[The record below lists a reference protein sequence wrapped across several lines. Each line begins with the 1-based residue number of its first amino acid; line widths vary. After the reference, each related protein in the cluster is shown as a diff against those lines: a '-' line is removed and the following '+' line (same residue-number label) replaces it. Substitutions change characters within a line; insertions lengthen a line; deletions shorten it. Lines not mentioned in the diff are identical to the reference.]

1 MKNLALSRSSL
12 IEVALLSITL
22 IWALNFSVIKGNL
35 DEIDPLSF
43 NGLRFLFAAAVIWGA
58 LLWKGQSISVPR
70 RDWLPLIG
78 MGLLANLVY
87 QGLFIIG
94 IDYTYAA
101 NVAVIM
107 GTIPIWVALIAHLF
121 SDEKLDLLKSIGV
134 ALAFGGVVFIML
146 GGSKELDFG
155 SDTFIGDLLTIAATV
170 VWGTYTVLSRNFLK
184 RYTALQFS
192 AITTTIGAITL
203 FLVGLPSMTT
213 IAWSNVSLGA
223 YGAVIYSGLL
233 SIGVAYII
241 WNYAIQEVGAVHT
254 ATYQNLVPVLGLI
267 FGVILLGEE
276 LAFQQYLGSALVI
289 GGIVLAR
296 WKKSKR
302 RNIKPQITNDRK
314 APSKPQ
320 REPELL
326 EE

>member
-1 MKNLALSRSSL
+1 MNRRTL
-12 IEVALLSITL
+12 IEIALMTVTV

-43 NGLRFLFAAAVIWGA
+43 NGLRFLFAAVIIWGA
-58 LLWKGQSISVPR
+58 LLWRGQSINVPR
-70 RDWLPLIG
+70 RDWWPLVG
-78 MGLLANLVY
+78 MGVLANLVY

-121 SDEKLDLLKSIGV
+121 SDEKLDLLKSTGV

-146 GGSKELDFG
+146 GGSEELDFS
-155 SDTFIGDLLTIAATV
+155 SDTFIGDILTICATL
-170 VWGTYTVLSRNFLK
+170 VWGAYTVLSRNFLK
-184 RYTALQFS
+184 RYTPLQFS
-192 AITTTIGAITL
+192 TVTTTIGAVML
-203 FLVGLPSMTT
+203 FLVGLPGMTV
-213 IAWSNVSLGA
+213 IDWSQVSYGA
-223 YGAVIYSGLL
+223 YGAVAYSGIL

-254 ATYQNLVPVLGLI
+254 ATYQNLVPVLGLM
-267 FGVILLGEE
+267 FGVILLNEQ
-276 LAFQQYLGSALVI
+276 LAFEQYLGSSLVV

-296 WKKSKR
+296 WKKRRTKPEASKSVS
-302 RNIKPQITNDRK
+302 N
-314 APSKPQ
+314 
-320 REPELL
+320 
-326 EE
+326 

>member
-1 MKNLALSRSSL
+1 MNRRTL
-12 IEVALLSITL
+12 IEIALMTVTV

-43 NGLRFLFAAAVIWGA
+43 NGLRFLFAAVIIWGA
-58 LLWKGQSISVPR
+58 LLWRGQSINVPR
-70 RDWLPLIG
+70 RDWWPLVG
-78 MGLLANLVY
+78 MGVLANLVY

-121 SDEKLDLLKSIGV
+121 SDEKLDLLKSTGV

-146 GGSKELDFG
+146 GGSEELDFS
-155 SDTFIGDLLTIAATV
+155 SDTFIGDILTICATL
-170 VWGTYTVLSRNFLK
+170 VWGAYTVLSRNFLK
-184 RYTALQFS
+184 RYTPLQFS
-192 AITTTIGAITL
+192 TVTTTIGAVML
-203 FLVGLPSMTT
+203 FLVGLPGMTV
-213 IAWSNVSLGA
+213 IDWSQVSYGA
-223 YGAVIYSGLL
+223 YGAVAYSGIL

-254 ATYQNLVPVLGLI
+254 ATYQNLVPVLGLM
-267 FGVILLGEE
+267 FGVILLNEQ
-276 LAFQQYLGSALVI
+276 LAFEQYLGSGLVV

-296 WKKSKR
+296 WKKRRTKPEASKSVS
-302 RNIKPQITNDRK
+302 N
-314 APSKPQ
+314 
-320 REPELL
+320 
-326 EE
+326 